1 MSRSWRTFPVVALL
15 ALTAC
20 NGGDRV
26 EVRIIGKENL
36 GDGSTRTCMVNV
48 EITNRG
54 SAMLR
59 TFNYW
64 LSFNDNRSN
73 VPWPGPVTN
82 IPAGGSKTSFVQ
94 FVGVP
99 CAQVPAR
106 LELRVLE
113 CVMGERDCTN
123 SVALRQ

>member
-1 MSRSWRTFPVVALL
+1 MPNRICPLVLASALMIS
-15 ALTAC
+15 AC
-20 NGGDRV
+20 KSDGV
-26 EVRIIGKENL
+26 EVRVLNKENL
-36 GDGSTRTCMVNV
+36 GEGSTRTCMVNV

-73 VPWPGPVTN
+73 VPWPGPVSNVPT
-82 IPAGGSKTSFVQ
+82 GGSKTSFVQ

-123 SVALRQ
+123 SVALRP